1 VTLRYLFLAALVT
14 SPVLSFA
21 QDAPSTVPVAVVRD
35 AYRIGPRDIL
45 SISVYGEEDLTG
57 KQPVTEDGH
66 VFVPL
71 LGEVPVEGLTAQETA
86 RLLTERLAD
95 GYLVSPQ
102 VSVQV
107 DEYLSQKVSVVGAVK
122 QPGDYFLSGPTT
134 LLDVI
139 ARAGNIDTERSAR
152 EVRVR
157 RASGETVVVGID
169 ALLSTGAGDL
179 PLRAGDVVTVPP
191 GQFVYVAGEVE
202 KPGAVVFW
210 EGLTVTQA
218 LTKAGGPSETA
229 RLKGAYILRD
239 GERIPVNLRRILEG
253 READIALEPGDQ
265 LFLKESPI

>member
-1 VTLRYLFLAALVT
+1 MRLRYLFLAAFVMT
-14 SPVLSFA
+14 PFVAVA
-21 QDAPSTVPVAVVRD
+21 QDVPSPASVAVVQD
-35 AYRIGPRDIL
+35 AYRVGPKDVL
-45 SISVYGEEDLTG
+45 AISVYGEADLTG

-71 LGEVPVEGLTAQETA
+71 IGEVPVAGLTVQETA

-95 GYLVSPQ
+95 GYLVHPQ

-107 DEYLSQKVSVVGAVK
+107 DEYKSQKVSVVGAVK
-122 QPGDYFLSGPTT
+122 RPGDYYLSGPTT
-134 LLDVI
+134 LLDLI
-139 ARAGNIDTERSAR
+139 GRAGNIDTEKSAR

-157 RASGETVVVGID
+157 RASGEIVVVGID
-169 ALLSTGAGDL
+169 ALLSTGQGDL
-179 PLRAGDVVTVPP
+179 PLRMGDVVTVPP
-191 GQFVYVAGEVE
+191 GQFVYVAGEVD

-218 LTKAGGPSETA
+218 LTKVGGPSETA
-229 RLKGAYILRD
+229 RLKGAYILRG